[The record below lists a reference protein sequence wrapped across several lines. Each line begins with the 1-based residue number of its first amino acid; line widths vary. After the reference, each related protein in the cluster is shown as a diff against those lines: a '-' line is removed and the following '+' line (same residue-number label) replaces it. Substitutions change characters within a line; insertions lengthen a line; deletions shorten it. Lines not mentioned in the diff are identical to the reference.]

1 MIFADKL
8 IDLRKKAGM
17 SQEELAEKCG
27 VSRQAVSKWEGA
39 QSVPDLGRIVQLS
52 ELFGVSTDYLLKDE
66 LEKEEPGALEETER
80 PLRTLG
86 MEEANLFLEETERS
100 AGRISLGVLLCILSP
115 ILLILLCSAQETGRL
130 AWSEA
135 QAVGVGM
142 AVLLLLVGGAVAIF
156 VPNGLRTSRWAWL
169 EWEPIE
175 TLYGVSGMVRERQE
189 RFRPVF
195 TRQITLG
202 VVLCVLAVVPLF
214 LALILGGEDDF
225 FGVSSVALLL
235 VLVGV
240 GVLLIVRSSI
250 IWGGFQKLL
259 QEGDYSRPAKT
270 VRARHSRYGSI
281 YWGLVTAAFLA
292 WGFIAGSWDRNWIL
306 WPIAGAAYGAI
317 LGILRALRQRDG
329 G

>member
-66 LEKEEPGALEETER
+66 LEAEGTGPLQETDA
-80 PLRTLG
+80 PLRALG
-86 MEEANLFLEETERS
+86 MEEANAFLEAKERS
-100 AGRISLGVLLCILSP
+100 AGRTALGVLLCILSP
-115 ILLILLCSAQETGRL
+115 IVLILLCSAWGTGRL
-130 AWSEA
+130 PWTEA
-135 QAVGVGM
+135 QAAGVGM
-142 AVLLLLVGGAVAIF
+142 AALLLMIGGAVAII
-156 VPNGLRTSRWAWL
+156 VPNSLRMERYAWL
-169 EWEPIE
+169 EREQLD

-189 RFRPVF
+189 RFRPVY
-195 TRQITLG
+195 TRQMTLG
-202 VVLCVLAVVPLF
+202 VVLCVLAVIPVF
-214 LALILGGEDDF
+214 LVLLVGENDDF
-225 FGVSSVALLL
+225 YGACGMALLL
-235 VLVGV
+235 ALVAV
-240 GVLLIVRSSI
+240 GVLLIVRCSVV
-250 IWGGFQKLL
+250 WGSYQMLL

-270 VRARHSRYGSI
+270 TRAQHSRYGGI

>member
-66 LEKEEPGALEETER
+66 LEMEEPGAAEVTER

-86 MEEANLFLEETERS
+86 MEEANAFLEAKERS
-100 AGRISLGVLLCILSP
+100 AGRTALGVLLCILSP
-115 ILLILLCSAQETGRL
+115 IVLILLCSAWGTGRL
-130 AWSEA
+130 PWTEA
-135 QAVGVGM
+135 QAAGVGM
-142 AVLLLLVGGAVAIF
+142 AALLLMIGGAVAII
-156 VPNGLRTSRWAWL
+156 VPNSLRMERYAWL
-169 EWEPIE
+169 EREQLD

-189 RFRPVF
+189 RFRPVY
-195 TRQITLG
+195 TRQMTLG
-202 VVLCVLAVVPLF
+202 VVLCVLAVIPVF
-214 LALILGGEDDF
+214 LVLLVGENDDF
-225 FGVSSVALLL
+225 YGACGMALLL
-235 VLVGV
+235 ALVAV
-240 GVLLIVRSSI
+240 GVLLIVRCSVV
-250 IWGGFQKLL
+250 WGSYQMLL

-270 VRARHSRYGSI
+270 TRAQHSRYGGI